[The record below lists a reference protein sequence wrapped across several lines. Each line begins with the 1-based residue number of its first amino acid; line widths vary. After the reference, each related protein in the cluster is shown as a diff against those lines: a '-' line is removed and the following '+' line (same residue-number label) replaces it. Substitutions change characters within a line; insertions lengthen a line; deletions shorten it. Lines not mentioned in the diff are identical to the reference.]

1 MEYFRNKPPPS
12 LGFQLPLPASVREE
26 LGLTSGMAAA
36 VQVGTKRKLPE
47 GTELSGLAKRL
58 VF

>member
-26 LGLTSGMAAA
+26 LGLTSGAAP
-36 VQVGTKRKLPE
+36 VQVGAKRKLTE
-47 GTELSGLAKRL
+47 GVELSGLAKRL